1 MALAGCSEPE
11 KPPAQPPPRVNV
23 MEVVQR
29 EATVTG
35 SAVGE
40 VRAFREVELRPQV
53 SGTVRSIHFK
63 PGQRVT
69 EGELLFVIDPR
80 PYEASLAKEQ
90 AALADAQATLARA
103 RQDVERYKPLL
114 PENAIPRATYDAAV
128 AEMKSAEAAVRQR
141 QAAIRQLRLD
151 VQNTEVRSPV
161 TGQIGIQQVEVG
173 GLATAQ
179 QTVLATV
186 STVDPVYVEFSVTE
200 ADYVRY
206 VRAAEARKAAGNTA
220 RTNPVELTLPD
231 GSEYPQRGTVAFAE
245 RAISGATGTLAVR
258 AQFENPQRLLRPGMN
273 VRVRLV
279 YEQVPDALLVPQRA
293 VTELLGRQFVTVV
306 GEGNKAEQRPVELGE
321 RVGELWIVK
330 SGLKPGERVIVDG
343 TQKAPP
349 GTVVAPTLVKQ

>member
-1 MALAGCSEPE
+1 MA
-11 KPPAQPPPRVNV
+11 
-23 MEVVQR
+23 VVQR
-29 EATVTG
+29 DATVTG
-35 SAVGE
+35 EAVGE
-40 VRAFREVELRPQV
+40 VIAFRSVELRPQV
-53 SGTVRSIHFK
+53 TGTVRSIHFD
-63 PGQRVT
+63 PGQRVQ

-128 AEMKSAEAAVRQR
+128 AEAKSAEAAVRQR

-173 GLATAQ
+173 GLASAQ

-186 STVDPVYVEFSVTE
+186 STVDPVYVEFSVPE

-206 VRAAEARKAAGNTA
+206 VRGAEKRKAAGGSA
-220 RTNPVELTLPD
+220 AANPVTLTLPD
-231 GSEYPQRGTVAFAE
+231 GSEYPHPGKVVFAE
-245 RAISGATGTLAVR
+245 RAISGATGTLGVR
-258 AQFENPQRLLRPGMN
+258 AQFENPKRLLRTGLN

-279 YEQVPDALLVPQRA
+279 YDQVPDAVLVPQRA
-293 VTELLGRQFVTVV
+293 VTELLGRQFVSVV
-306 GEGNKAEQRPVELGE
+306 GGDNRAEQRPVELGE
-321 RVGELWIVK
+321 RVDGMWIVG

-349 GTVVAPTLVKQ
+349 GSVVAPTLVEQ